1 MTEDATGQPASYT
14 VKALAKHWGCHP
26 KQVYTLISSGALQ
39 SWKLGGR
46 DIRIRHSAVDEYERK
61 QQNTGGIS

>member
-1 MTEDATGQPASYT
+1 MAEDAIGKPVSYT

-26 KQVYTLISSGALQ
+26 KLVYSLIASGALQ

-46 DIRIRHSAVDEYERK
+46 DIRIRQSAVDEYEQK
-61 QQNTGGIS
+61 SGGAS

>member
-1 MTEDATGQPASYT
+1 M
-14 VKALAKHWGCHP
+14 KALAKHWGCHP

-61 QQNTGGIS
+61 QQNTGGST